1 MGGGSEFAMT
11 EKLPHFVIGKRAKL
25 LRKRAKAMR
34 GRIALQSTSC
44 KNYGKLVCFHGSFG
58 SACASRVALM
68 RISIR
73 SMLSRLAL
81 RYQYETRFNNEL
93 LLCYRAI

>member
-25 LRKRAKAMR
+25 LRERAKAMR

-44 KNYGKLVCFHGSFG
+44 KIYGKLVCFHGALG
-58 SACASRVALM
+58 VRARPRVALV
-68 RISIR
+68 
-73 SMLSRLAL
+73 
-81 RYQYETRFNNEL
+81 
-93 LLCYRAI
+93 